1 MYICIAVLQDCVS
14 GDVIEHEFVAY
25 KNDSNCY
32 ELLLKV
38 DEEGHYVGCVKYAGN
53 RLGPPY
59 FTILSLS
66 GEIIANS
73 LSQTTCVGAR

>member
-1 MYICIAVLQDCVS
+1 M
-14 GDVIEHEFVAY
+14 AY
-25 KNDSNCY
+25 KNDNSCY
-32 ELLLKV
+32 ELLLKL

-66 GEIIANS
+66 GEGETRPPQSQRPARVHTSNIIKF
-73 LSQTTCVGAR
+73 